1 MVAPALLIAFWE
13 TVNFGD
19 LLGTLLEHPLPLVF
33 STVYL
38 KGVTEIST
46 IYRPRT
52 F

>member
-1 MVAPALLIAFWE
+1 MLIAFWE
-13 TVNFGD
+13 AVNFGD

-33 STVYL
+33 PTVYL
-38 KGVTEIST
+38 KGVTKISP